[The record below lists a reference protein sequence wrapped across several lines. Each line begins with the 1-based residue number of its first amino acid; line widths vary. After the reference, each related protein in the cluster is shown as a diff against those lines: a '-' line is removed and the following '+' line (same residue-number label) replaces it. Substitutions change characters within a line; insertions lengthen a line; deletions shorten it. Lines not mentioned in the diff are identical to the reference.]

1 MGKLLVKNGLIFDPF
16 NNIEGETKDILIEAG
31 KIVDKFVS
39 SSDVKEIDAK
49 GKTVIPAAV
58 EIHAHVASQQLNWVR
73 LLGSNNRDFQN
84 LWNGLTLNAI
94 AKDYISNGYTFILEA
109 NVFPS
114 LTKQTIF
121 GLKRLPVLDK
131 AFLLNPS
138 NLWALE
144 LEFQKDMVEEGSV
157 FISNLLEK
165 VKGFGLKA
173 YNPFEAEYWNW
184 KVVRKNLTDK
194 GRLFNF
200 APMDVYEKLPRFVE
214 HLGLPHSIHA
224 HIEGYESHY
233 SKENLLTTLNKVK
246 SLGLKPNPKND
257 FEIKRSQIFHLAH
270 ASSYNIDGD
279 NSELIKFYNENQDFD
294 MDLGFI
300 YFNAINPLIT
310 SDRHLINKLTNST
323 DSERLIRSSV
333 ESEGDSFATLR
344 RFSKKKKEDCVLWA
358 NAIDLALNISP
369 WQLQFSV
376 NYPNYADIINLP
388 EIASWLISNNAREQF
403 MDDMEASFLKDNS
416 VVSNDKV
423 LSFND
428 FIILSRSSSAKSLGI
443 GSIKGNLGLGADGD
457 LNILNLNLND
467 TDISKDYEKFKSALG
482 NIEYVIKAGEIIK
495 THNEIN
501 LNSSGKVFWAS
512 GKPEKEDTKS
522 ILAKKEAFYQ
532 KYNSNFYDSYNITIN
547 KETLRKIA

>member
-1 MGKLLVKNGLIFDPF
+1 MTKLLVKNGFVFDPF
-16 NNIEGETKDILIEAG
+16 NSIEGEKKDILIQDG
-31 KIVDKFVS
+31 KVVDKFVS
-39 SSDVKEIDAK
+39 SSDIKEIDAK
-49 GKTVIPAAV
+49 RKTVIPAAL

-73 LLGSNNRDFQN
+73 LLGSNNQEFQN
-84 LWNGLTLNAI
+84 LWNGLTLNTI

-121 GLKRLPVLDK
+121 DLKRLPVLDK
-131 AFLLNPS
+131 AFLLNTS

-144 LEFQKDMVEEGSV
+144 LEFQKELVEEGAV
-157 FISNLLEK
+157 LLSNLLEK

-184 KVVRKNLTDK
+184 KVVRKNLTEK

-200 APMDVYEKLPRFVE
+200 APMDVYGKLSRFVE

-224 HIEGYESHY
+224 HIEGYESQY
-233 SKENLLTTLNKVK
+233 SKENLTATLNKVK
-246 SLGLKPNPKND
+246 SLGLKPNTKND
-257 FEIKRSQIFHLAH
+257 LGIKRSQIFHLAH

-300 YFNAINPLIT
+300 GFNTINPLIT
-310 SDRHLINKLTNST
+310 SDRHLINKLNNSPNPYK
-323 DSERLIRSSV
+323 LIRSSV

-344 RFSKKKKEDCVLWA
+344 KFSKKTKEDCLMWA
-358 NAIDLALNISP
+358 NAIDLALNITP
-369 WQLQFSV
+369 WQLQFSI
-376 NYPNYADIINLP
+376 NYPNYANITDLP

-403 MDDMEASFLKDNS
+403 MADMEAGFLKDNS
-416 VVSNDKV
+416 LISNSKL

-428 FIILSRSSSAKSLGI
+428 FIILTRSSPAKSLGI

-457 LNILNLNLND
+457 LNILDLNLND
-467 TDISKDYEKFKSALG
+467 TDISRDYEKFKSALS
-482 NIEYVIKAGEIIK
+482 NIEYVIKAGEVIKDHDIID
-495 THNEIN
+495 
-501 LNSSGKVFWAS
+501 LNSSGKIFWAS

-522 ILAKKEAFYQ
+522 ILAKKADFYQ
-532 KYNSNFYDSYNITIN
+532 KYYSNFYNSYDMTIN
-547 KETLRKIA
+547 KEILRKIV

>member
-1 MGKLLVKNGLIFDPF
+1 MGKLLVKNGLVFDPF

-31 KIVDKFVS
+31 KIVDKFAS
-39 SSDVKEIDAK
+39 TNDVKEIDAK
-49 GKTVIPAAV
+49 GKTVIPAAI

-73 LLGSNNRDFQN
+73 LLGSNNREFQN

-94 AKDYISNGYTFILEA
+94 AKNYILNGYTFILEA

-121 GLKRLPVLDK
+121 DLKRLPVLDK
-131 AFLLNPS
+131 AYLLNPS

-184 KVVRKNLTDK
+184 KVVRKNLTEK

-224 HIEGYESHY
+224 HIEGYESQY

-246 SLGLKPNPKND
+246 SLGLKPNPKSD
-257 FEIKRSQIFHLAH
+257 FKIKRSQIFHLAH
-270 ASSYNIDGD
+270 GSSYNIDGD
-279 NSELIKFYNENQDFD
+279 NSELIKFYNNNQDFD

-300 YFNAINPLIT
+300 SFNAINPLIT
-310 SDRHLINKLTNST
+310 SDRHLINKLINLK
-323 DSERLIRSSV
+323 DSSRIIRSSV

-344 RFSKKKKEDCVLWA
+344 KFSKQKKDECLMWA
-358 NAIDLALNISP
+358 NAIDLVLNISP

-376 NYPNYADIINLP
+376 NYPNYADITNLP
-388 EIASWLISNNAREQF
+388 EIASWLVSNDARDRF
-403 MDDMEASFLKDNS
+403 MDGMEASFLKDNS
-416 VVSNDKV
+416 IISNDRV
-423 LSFND
+423 LTFND
-428 FIILSRSSSAKSLGI
+428 FIILTRSSPAKSLGI
-443 GSIKGNLGLGADGD
+443 GSIKGNIGLGADGD
-457 LNILNLNLND
+457 LNILNMNLND
-467 TDISKDYEKFKSALG
+467 TDISRDYKKFKGALG
-482 NIEYVIKAGEIIK
+482 NIEYVIKEGELIK
-495 THNEIN
+495 DHNKIN
-501 LNSSGKVFWAS
+501 LNRSGKILWAS
-512 GKPEKEDTKS
+512 GNPEKEDTKS
-522 ILAKKEAFYQ
+522 ILAKKENFYQ
-532 KYNSNFYDSYNITIN
+532 KYYSNFYDSYNITANNEI
-547 KETLRKIA
+547 LRKIA

>member
-1 MGKLLVKNGLIFDPF
+1 MTKLYVKNGFVFDPF
-16 NNIEGETKDILIEAG
+16 NSIEGEKKDILIEDG
-31 KIVDKFVS
+31 KVVDKFVS

-49 GKTVIPAAV
+49 GKTVIPAAL
-58 EIHAHVASQQLNWVR
+58 EIHAHIASQQLNWIR
-73 LLGSNNRDFQN
+73 LLGSSNQEFQD
-84 LWNGLTLNAI
+84 LWNGLTLSTI
-94 AKDYISNGYTFILEA
+94 AKDYISNGYTFFLEA

-121 GLKRLPVLDK
+121 DLKRLPVLDK
-131 AFLLNPS
+131 AFLLNTS

-144 LEFQKDMVEEGSV
+144 LEFQKELVEEGAV
-157 FISNLLEK
+157 LISNLLEK

-200 APMDVYEKLPRFVE
+200 APLDVYEKLARFVE

-224 HIEGYESHY
+224 HIEGYESQY
-233 SKENLLTTLNKVK
+233 SKENLIATLNKVK
-246 SLGLKPNPKND
+246 LLGLKPNPKND
-257 FEIKRSQIFHLAH
+257 LGIKRSQIFHLAH

-279 NSELIKFYNENQDFD
+279 NSELIKFYNENKEFD

-300 YFNAINPLIT
+300 GFNAINPLIT
-310 SDRHLINKLTNST
+310 SDRRLINNLIKST
-323 DSERLIRSSV
+323 DSNKLIRASI

-344 RFSKKKKEDCVLWA
+344 KFSKKKKEDCVLWA
-358 NAIDLALNISP
+358 NAIDLALNIAP

-376 NYPNYADIINLP
+376 NYPNYANITNLP
-388 EIASWLISNNAREQF
+388 EIASWLISKKARRQF
-403 MDDMEASFLKDNS
+403 MNDMEASFLKDNNLII
-416 VVSNDKV
+416 NDKI
-423 LSFND
+423 LTFNE
-428 FIILSRSSSAKSLGI
+428 FIILSRSSPAKSLGI

-467 TDISKDYEKFKSALG
+467 TDISKDYESFKSALS

-495 THNEIN
+495 NHEKIN
-501 LNSSGKVFWAS
+501 MESSGKILWAS
-512 GKPEKEDTKS
+512 GKLEKEDTTS
-522 ILAKKEAFYQ
+522 TLAKKKAFYQ
-532 KYNSNFYDSYNITIN
+532 KFYSNFYDSYTITTN
-547 KETLRKIA
+547 KEILRKIA

>member
-1 MGKLLVKNGLIFDPF
+1 MTKLLVRNGNVFDPF
-16 NNIEGETKDILIEAG
+16 NSVEGETKDILIEDG
-31 KIVDKFVS
+31 KVVDKFAS

-73 LLGSNNRDFQN
+73 LLGSNNQDFQN
-84 LWNGLTLNAI
+84 LWNGLTLNSI
-94 AKDYISNGYTFILEA
+94 ANDYVSNGYTFILEA
-109 NVFPS
+109 NIFPS

-121 GLKRLPVLDK
+121 DLKRLPVLDK
-131 AFLLNPS
+131 AYLLNPS

-144 LEFQKDMVEEGSV
+144 LEFQKDMVEEGSA
-157 FISNLLEK
+157 FLSNLLEK
-165 VKGFGLKA
+165 VKSFGLKA

-184 KVVRKNLTDK
+184 KKVRKNLTEK

-200 APMDVYEKLPRFVE
+200 APMEVYEKLPRFVE
-214 HLGLPHSIHA
+214 YLGLPHSIHA
-224 HIEGYESHY
+224 HIEGYETQY
-233 SKENLLTTLNKVK
+233 AKENLLTTLNKVK

-270 ASSYNIDGD
+270 GSSYNLDGN
-279 NSELIKFYNENQDFD
+279 NSELIKFYSENQDFD

-300 YFNAINPLIT
+300 GFNAINPLIT
-310 SDRHLINKLTNST
+310 SDRHLINNLIKST
-323 DSERLIRSSV
+323 DSSNLIRASV

-344 RFSKKKKEDCVLWA
+344 KFSKKKKEDCVLWA

-376 NYPNYADIINLP
+376 NYPNYADITNLP

-403 MDDMEASFLKDNS
+403 MNDMDANFLKDNS
-416 VVSNDKV
+416 LISNGKI
-423 LSFND
+423 LTFND
-428 FIILSRSSSAKSLGI
+428 FIVLTRSSPAKSLGI

-467 TDISKDYEKFKSALG
+467 TDISRGYEKFKAALG
-482 NIEYVIKAGEIIK
+482 NIEHVIKEGEIIK
-495 THNEIN
+495 DHDKIN
-501 LNSSGKVFWAS
+501 LNSYGKIFWAS
-512 GKPEKEDTKS
+512 GKPEKEDTKT
-522 ILAKKEAFYQ
+522 ILIKKEAFYQ
-532 KYNSNFYDSYNITIN
+532 KYYSNFYDSYSITIN
-547 KETLRKIA
+547 KEILRKIA

>member
-1 MGKLLVKNGLIFDPF
+1 MSKLIVKNGFVFDPF
-16 NNIEGETKDILIEAG
+16 NSIEGEKKDILIEDG

-39 SSDVKEIDAK
+39 SNDIKEIDAK
-49 GKTVIPAAV
+49 GKTVIPAAL

-73 LLGSNNRDFQN
+73 LLGSNNQDFQN
-84 LWNGLTLNAI
+84 LWNGLTLNTI
-94 AKDYISNGYTFILEA
+94 AKDYVSNGYTFILEA

-121 GLKRLPVLDK
+121 DLKRLPVLDK
-131 AFLLNPS
+131 AFLLNTS

-144 LEFQKDMVEEGSV
+144 LEFQKEMVEEGAV
-157 FISNLLEK
+157 LLSNLLEK

-224 HIEGYESHY
+224 HIEGYESQY
-233 SKENLLTTLNKVK
+233 SKENLLATLNKVK
-246 SLGLKPNPKND
+246 SLRLKPNPKND
-257 FEIKRSQIFHLAH
+257 FGIKRAQIFHLAH
-270 ASSYNIDGD
+270 SSSYNIDGD
-279 NSELIKFYNENQDFD
+279 NSEVIKFYNDNQDFD

-300 YFNAINPLIT
+300 GFDVLNPLIT
-310 SDRHLINKLTNST
+310 SDRRLINKLINST
-323 DSERLIRSSV
+323 ESNKLIRASI

-344 RFSKKKKEDCVLWA
+344 KFSKKKKEDCVMWA
-358 NAIDLALNISP
+358 NAIDLAINISP

-376 NYPNYADIINLP
+376 NYPNYANITNLP

-403 MDDMEASFLKDNS
+403 MNNMEASFLKDNS
-416 VVSNDKV
+416 LNSNDKI
-423 LSFND
+423 LPFND
-428 FIILSRSSSAKSLGI
+428 YIILTRSSPAKSLGI

-467 TDISKDYEKFKSALG
+467 TDISRDYEKFKSALS
-482 NIEYVIKAGEIIK
+482 NLEYVIKAGEIIK
-495 THNEIN
+495 NHDKIN
-501 LNSSGKVFWAS
+501 LDGSGKILWAS
-512 GKPEKEDTKS
+512 GKPEKEDTKT
-522 ILAKKEAFYQ
+522 ILAKKEDFYQ
-532 KYNSNFYDSYNITIN
+532 KYYSNFYDSYTITIN
-547 KETLRKIA
+547 KEILRKIA